1 MNSESEK
8 QSGKLHLD
16 ELAYQN
22 KERLKELACINQTS
36 ALIMSGKPV
45 NEVFQQIVDIL
56 PDGWQ
61 YPEYTVARIRFDD
74 KEFVSYNFKETEW
87 QQKYEFTTIND
98 KQGSVEIYYT
108 KKFTRQDEGPFLKEE
123 RELLTN
129 IGSLIQG
136 YLNSVLANENLR
148 TRKPKSHQI
157 GKPDTQEKKETRKL
171 LHKFL
176 NENNYARDIYHDLM
190 QFKVKEILLVGTLYD
205 AYSLES
211 EGRFAE
217 QVLGEYRQLN
227 LTYTPRITGVST
239 EDEVIQQLED
249 KHYDLVIFVIGIDK
263 KNPQN
268 LSQKIKTDYPY
279 IPIFFLV
286 NNNSDLA
293 YYQKNTP
300 KYADRLFS
308 WNGDSSI
315 FFAMIKLVED
325 KINANNDTQI
335 GMVRVIL
342 LVEDSAKYY
351 SRILPLLYR
360 VVLEQT
366 RRIIDDV
373 ECDELYRLLRLR
385 ARPKILLAE
394 SYNEAI
400 KLIHRYKEY
409 LQCLIT
415 DVRYPKDGEI
425 DDKAGFDLV
434 DYVHDNIGELPICIQ
449 SSETGN
455 VYKKNTC
462 FINKNSENL
471 ANDIRVFIDHFVGFG
486 NFVFRDNTGR
496 QIAVAKNLKEFERY
510 INSISNESLK
520 YHARRN
526 HFSLWLMARGEIQL
540 AKILNPY
547 KLDDFDDVND
557 MREFL
562 LRRIHE
568 FRNEKIKGKIV
579 PFTEE
584 ALKDERNV
592 VEIGTGA
599 LGGKG
604 RGVAF
609 TNTLIYN
616 FDFSSMISDINIR
629 APRTVIIGIDE
640 FTDFINENDLKHFQT
655 VDEDYDVIKKAF
667 KNARFSKSMMRQLK
681 AVMKEFKRP
690 LAIRSSS
697 LLEDSLYQPFSGIFE
712 TYLIPNNH
720 TDDNIRLEQF
730 TDAIKMVYASLF
742 SPTSKDYIRAINYKL
757 EEEKM
762 AVVIQEVVGNQ
773 FDSYYYPHISG
784 VAQSFNYYPVSY
796 MKPEDGFAVLAL
808 GLGKYVV
815 EGEKAYRF
823 CPRYPKLDVLS
834 LKDIVNES
842 QTEFFA
848 VNMNKENIDLL
859 EGEEA
864 GLQRLDIDDAEM
876 QGSLKHLA
884 SVYNPDNNSLSPGLT
899 DYGPRVLDFA
909 NILKHKY
916 IPLPKTIEKVVA
928 IVKEALGTTVE
939 IEFAVDLK
947 KDKDNKASFYIL
959 QIKPL
964 IGSSYDYEID
974 MDKIDQERIILQTT
988 KAMGNGKITGI
999 SDIVFVDPDSFDKT
1013 KTEEMAAEI
1022 EKINKEFHEQDR
1034 KYILL
1039 GPGRWGSR
1047 DKFIGIPVR
1056 WPQISNAKV
1065 IVEYSFK
1072 GFPLDPSSGSH
1083 FFHNVTSMNV
1093 GYFSVQTGKEGHKIC
1108 WDKIRA
1114 LGKARQHKYFSHIR
1128 IDKSLTV
1135 KMDSKNQIAL
1145 IQKPN
1150 KKD

>member
-1 MNSESEK
+1 MDYNKENK
-8 QSGKLHLD
+8 QDLLN
-16 ELAYQN
+16 LAFQN
-22 KERLKELACINQTS
+22 KERLKELACINKTS
-36 ALIMSGKPV
+36 AIIKSGKPV
-45 NEVFQQIVDIL
+45 NEVLQQIVDII

-61 YPEYTVARIRFDD
+61 YPAYTVARICFDD
-74 KEFVSYNFKETEW
+74 KEFATQSFKETEW
-87 QQKYEFTTIND
+87 KQIYSFDTIKN
-98 KQGSVEIYYT
+98 KTGSIEIFYT
-108 KKFTRQDEGPFLKEE
+108 KKFAAMDEGPFLKEE
-123 RELLTN
+123 RELIIN

-136 YLNSVLANENLR
+136 YLNSVLADKVTSTKRSSEK
-148 TRKPKSHQI
+148 KPKIEYTAEQ
-157 GKPDTQEKKETRKL
+157 KETSKL

-190 QFKVKEILLVGTLYD
+190 QFKVREILLVGTLYD

-227 LTYTPRITGVST
+227 LTYTPRITGVSSQ
-239 EDEVIQQLED
+239 EEVDRELEE
-249 KHYDLVIFVIGIDK
+249 KHYDLVIFVIGIEK
-263 KNPQN
+263 KKPHL
-268 LSQKIKTDYPY
+268 LSQKIKSNYPY

-293 YYQKNTP
+293 YYRKNVP
-300 KYADRLFS
+300 KYADRLFA

-325 KINANNDTQI
+325 SINASNDTRV

-342 LVEDSAKYY
+342 LVEDSPKYY

-373 ECDELYRLLRLR
+373 QGDELYRLLRLR

-394 SYNEAI
+394 SFDEAV
-400 KLIHRYKEY
+400 KMTHRYSEY

-415 DVRYPKDGEI
+415 DVRYPKEGKVHEN
-425 DDKAGFDLV
+425 AGFDLV

-449 SSETGN
+449 SSDVAN

-462 FINKNSENL
+462 FINKNSDNL
-471 ANDIRVFIDHFVGFG
+471 ENDIRVFIDHFVGFG
-486 NFVFRDNTGR
+486 NFVFRDSTGR
-496 QIAVAKNLKEFERY
+496 QIAIAQNLKEFERY
-510 INSISNESLK
+510 IKNISDESMK
-520 YHARRN
+520 YHAKRN

-540 AKILNPY
+540 AKLLNPY
-547 KLDDFDDVND
+547 KLDDFDDVQQ

-562 LRRIHE
+562 LTRIHK

-584 ALKDERNV
+584 TLKDERNV

-609 TNTLIYN
+609 INTLIYN
-616 FDFSSMISDINIR
+616 FDFSGMLPDIHIR
-629 APRTVIIGIDE
+629 SPRTVIIGIDE
-640 FTDFINENDLKHFQT
+640 FTEFINDNNLTRFLTTE
-655 VDEDYDVIKKAF
+655 EDFNVIKKAF
-667 KNARFSKSMMRQLK
+667 KEAKFSKSLMRQLK
-681 AVMKEFKRP
+681 AVMKEFKKP

-697 LLEDSLYQPFSGIFE
+697 LLEDSLNQPFSGIFE

-720 TDDNIRLEQF
+720 PDDRKRLDQF
-730 TDAIKMVYASLF
+730 CDAIKMVYASLF
-742 SPTSKDYIRAINYKL
+742 SPSSKDYIKAISYKL

-773 FDSYYYPHISG
+773 FNDYYYPHISG
-784 VAQSFNYYPVSY
+784 VAQSFNYYPVWY
-796 MKPEDGFAVLAL
+796 MKPEDGFSVLAL

-815 EGEKAYRF
+815 EGEKAWRF
-823 CPRYPKLDVLS
+823 CPRYPKLDIVS
-834 LKDIVNES
+834 LKDIVNET

-848 VNMNKENIDLL
+848 VNMKDKDIDLL

-864 GLQRLDIDDAEM
+864 GLTRLDIDDAEM
-876 QGSLKHLA
+876 HGSIKHLA
-884 SVYNPDNNSLSPGLT
+884 SVYNPDNNSLSPGLS
-899 DYGPRVLDFA
+899 DYGPRVLNFA
-909 NILKHKY
+909 NILKHEY
-916 IPLPKTIEKVVA
+916 IPLAETIRKVVSL
-928 IVKEALGTTVE
+928 VKEALGTTAE
-939 IEFAVDLK
+939 IEFAVDLN
-947 KDKDNKASFYIL
+947 KDKNNKASFYIL
-959 QIKPL
+959 QVKPL
-964 IGSSYDYEID
+964 IGSTFDYEID
-974 MDKIDQERIILQTT
+974 MDKIDSDSIVLQTT
-988 KAMGNGKITGI
+988 IAMGNGKIDNI
-999 SDIVFVDPDSFDKT
+999 KDLIFVDPNAFDKT

-1022 EKINKEFHEQDR
+1022 DQINSEMVSKDH
-1034 KYILL
+1034 KYVLM
-1039 GPGRWGSR
+1039 GPGRWGSQ

-1065 IVEYSFK
+1065 IVEYSFE

-1093 GYFSVQTGKEGHKIC
+1093 GYFSVQKGKSDHAIY
-1108 WDKIRA
+1108 WDKIKK
-1114 LGKARQHKYFSHIR
+1114 LGKIKKYKYFSHMR
-1128 IDKSLTV
+1128 LTKPFTV

-1145 IQKPN
+1145 IQKP
-1150 KKD
+1150 